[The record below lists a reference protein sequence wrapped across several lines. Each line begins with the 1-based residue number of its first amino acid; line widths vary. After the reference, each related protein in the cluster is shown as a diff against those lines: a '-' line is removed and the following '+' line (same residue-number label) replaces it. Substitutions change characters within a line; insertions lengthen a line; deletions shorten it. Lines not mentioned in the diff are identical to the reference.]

1 MILILLVLNVPL
13 IRSCVGSF
21 LFCVLPIFV
30 RSTKLKLKS
39 LPKNRLSLSKESR
52 VTPLFSYDKNW
63 CVLKLIDDHYASINW
78 LLRKTKIFCEN
89 ESQLKVSVIVIK
101 QGSENC
107 KKRLAE
113 VNLTSSP
120 LGFFKKNVFSRKRVK
135 PCTFVT
141 FYIIISYFFPE
152 KFNKIPLSLRRYE
165 NFLLGLMRSPYTR

>member
-113 VNLTSSP
+113 VNLTSPPWGFSKKMYFLERGWSP
-120 LGFFKKNVFSRKRVK
+120 VRLWLF
-135 PCTFVT
+135 
-141 FYIIISYFFPE
+141 I
-152 KFNKIPLSLRRYE
+152 LS
-165 NFLLGLMRSPYTR
+165 